1 MLDGIPAQIVRDEAE
16 IVNRQAYVQLH
27 SKTTKDVRLILLF
40 KADLIAKLIFDGT
53 AEEWDGLVLVVEL
66 RVRVAGDEIVLV
78 GQPLAAILLLLHGA
92 PVTHSSVHVQDAGVD
107 RLGQLAATA
116 LDHGERPED
125 AARPL
130 GLDVVAITGEDDVE
144 PFSLMF
150 EDVLVQFLVRSLAAC
165 GRPEAETHHHAHCS
179 LLIRMET
186 LGQR

>member
-1 MLDGIPAQIVRDEAE
+1 MLDGLPAQIVRDEAG
-16 IVNRQAYVQLH
+16 IINRQAHVQLH
-27 SKTTKDVRLILLF
+27 SKATKDERLILLF

-78 GQPLAAILLLLHGA
+78 GQPLAAILLLLRGA

-107 RLGQLAATA
+107 RQDGGCLGQLAATA

-130 GLDVVAITGEDDVE
+130 GLDVVLITGEDDVE
-144 PFSLMF
+144 PFGLMF
-150 EDVLVQFLVRSLAAC
+150 EDVLVQFLVRSLTAC
-165 GRPEAETHHHAHCS
+165 G
-179 LLIRMET
+179 
-186 LGQR
+186 Q